1 MIKISLVVVEGD
13 SILMSIKLSE
23 ADLKA
28 LLITMCEKG
37 SIANGDNI
45 NAKELVNEI
54 ASFIKKH
61 QEIATISK

>member
-1 MIKISLVVVEGD
+1 
-13 SILMSIKLSE
+13 MSIKLSE